1 MRCIRSAVVE
11 MPERYSEFKKRTVG
25 QIACPEDRGL
35 ACTKVFSDT
44 LYQAGSAPVEWM
56 SGRMR
61 LQRRKK
67 KKKSMSMNL
76 LQ

>member
-11 MPERYSEFKKRTVG
+11 MPERYAELRKRTVG

-44 LYQAGSAPVEWM
+44 LYQAGSASVEWM

-61 LQRRKK
+61 LRGPKK
-67 KKKSMSMNL
+67 KRN
-76 LQ
+76 QGR